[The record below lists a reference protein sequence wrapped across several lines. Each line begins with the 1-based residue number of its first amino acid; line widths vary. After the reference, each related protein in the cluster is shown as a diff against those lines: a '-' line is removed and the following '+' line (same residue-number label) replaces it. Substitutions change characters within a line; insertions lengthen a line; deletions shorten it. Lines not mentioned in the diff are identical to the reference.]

1 MKLQIRSLG
10 LFTSFLA
17 ATCVSSYAG
26 VSLSV
31 DSSVTLGAGGSAS
44 WSGSPVISMLNPNQN
59 TSVDGNVTDGVI
71 FKPGSAFTLG
81 AFEFYGFNAGA
92 GSSSIGTYSL
102 GLYDL
107 GAAYTIPGASPL
119 YTFTGSELNLFSTGL
134 GFTTTANSQFE
145 VLDFSG
151 VDQVSLN
158 AGDSYLMTFTKTAGD
173 NLAFAR
179 GGTTANQALGVATT
193 APANGVLLNNV
204 PAGQRTPVAAFYAAS
219 VPEPS
224 SLALAGLGAA
234 ALLAFRRRR
243 A

>member
-1 MKLQIRSLG
+1 
-10 LFTSFLA
+10 
-17 ATCVSSYAG
+17 
-26 VSLSV
+26 
-31 DSSVTLGAGGSAS
+31 
-44 WSGSPVISMLNPNQN
+44 MLNPNQN

-81 AFEFYGFNAGA
+81 AFEFYAANGGT

-107 GAAYTIPGASPL
+107 GASFTLPGASPL
-119 YTFTGSELNLFSTGL
+119 YTFTGSELDLFSGGL
-134 GFTTTANSQFE
+134 SFTTTANVQFE
-145 VLDFSG
+145 VLNFSG

-158 AGDSYLMTFTKTAGD
+158 AGDTYLMTISKTSGD
-173 NLAFAR
+173 NLIFAR

-193 APANGVLLNNV
+193 APANGVALNNV

-224 SLALAGLGAA
+224 TFALTGLGAA